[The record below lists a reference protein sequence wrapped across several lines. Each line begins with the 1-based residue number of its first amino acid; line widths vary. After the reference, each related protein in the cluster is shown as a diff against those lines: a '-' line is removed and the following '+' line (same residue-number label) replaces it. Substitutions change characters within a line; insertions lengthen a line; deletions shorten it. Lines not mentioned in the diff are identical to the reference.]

1 MTTEQMM
8 TCIRE
13 CLECMKKCNQCY
25 DACLQEEEVNPMSA
39 CIWLTRDC
47 ADVCILAAQFMT
59 RNSEHMKEACVLC
72 ADICNRCAE
81 ECRNHAYEHCQACAA
96 ACEACAKKCRA
107 MAAA

>member
-25 DACLQEEEVNPMSA
+25 DACLQEEEVYPMSA
-39 CIWLTRDC
+39 CIRLTRDC

>member
-1 MTTEQMM
+1 MNTEQMM

-39 CIWLTRDC
+39 CIRLTRDC
-47 ADVCILAAQFMT
+47 ADVCVLVAQFMT

-72 ADICNRCAE
+72 EDICNRCAE